1 MAVSAVVA
9 VDNSARPCVREWLAS
24 VHLRASGSPSG
35 GSSVACGA
43 GEARTERA
51 QVSGEFWRLVHL
63 ELAAGKDQPEGQPFQ
78 RVGMRF
84 EPAGPLAGHGEI
96 TCGTAQSAGHLCGRS
111 VQGGD
116 GPVSG
121 AEGVELAGDV
131 GGSVGRQWAWRVR
144 APVGCRSRIRSMR

>member
-9 VDNSARPCVREWLAS
+9 VDNSARPAC
-24 VHLRASGSPSG
+24 ASGSPRFTCGISGSPSGG

-84 EPAGPLAGHGEI
+84 EPAGPLAGHGEL
-96 TCGTAQSAGHLCGRS
+96 TCGTAQ
-111 VQGGD
+111 
-116 GPVSG
+116 
-121 AEGVELAGDV
+121 
-131 GGSVGRQWAWRVR
+131 
-144 APVGCRSRIRSMR
+144 